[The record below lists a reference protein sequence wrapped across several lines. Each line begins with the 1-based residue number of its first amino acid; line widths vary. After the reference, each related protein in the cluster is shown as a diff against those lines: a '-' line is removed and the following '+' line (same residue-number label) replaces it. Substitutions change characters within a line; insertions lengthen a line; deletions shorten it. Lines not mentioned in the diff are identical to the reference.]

1 MPSTLYEQLLELP
14 EEKIIESM
22 AQHGTRT
29 PEWDLHKQV
38 LDILHHRQIVDASMK
53 QIPSTWSITWKY
65 VKILWAP
72 VVFLGTIIGLWN
84 LEFWNYVLSLWHS
97 IIG

>member
-29 PEWDLHKQV
+29 PEWDVHKQV
-38 LDILHHRQIVDASMK
+38 LDILHHRQIVNASK
-53 QIPSTWSITWKY
+53 KESPSLWSTLWRY

-72 VVFLGTIIGLWN
+72 VVVLGTIIGFWN
-84 LEFWNYVLSLWHS
+84 QEFWNFVKSLWHAV
-97 IIG
+97 IG